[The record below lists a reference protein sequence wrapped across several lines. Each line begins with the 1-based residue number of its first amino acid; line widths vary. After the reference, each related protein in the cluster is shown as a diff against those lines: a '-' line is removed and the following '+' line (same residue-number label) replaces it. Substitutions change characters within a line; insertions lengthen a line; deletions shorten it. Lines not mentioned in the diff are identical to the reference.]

1 MVYDGGLG
9 RVSIFSSSGEFG
21 RSIRP
26 GSADNGSFPDII
38 GRFVDGTFLAKA
50 YNLDRLTVSVTS
62 TIKDSSTFYLYSP
75 TGVQDRKIGNF
86 LNDDIFLLLGQNG
99 RMIER
104 IWMVPPF
111 ARRTQIALDQD
122 RFYAG
127 EAERFE
133 IAQYSASG
141 SLVRII
147 RLANASRPVTEA
159 AIDQYRQAQL

>member
-1 MVYDGGLG
+1 
-9 RVSIFSSSGEFG
+9 
-21 RSIRP
+21 
-26 GSADNGSFPDII
+26 
-38 GRFVDGTFLAKA
+38 
-50 YNLDRLTVSVTS
+50 
-62 TIKDSSTFYLYSP
+62 
-75 TGVQDRKIGNF
+75 
-86 LNDDIFLLLGQNG
+86 
-99 RMIER
+99 
-104 IWMVPPF
+104 MVPPF